1 MFNKCSPRSIFC
13 CLFTVCTNDTHIL
26 SRNCPPDVHP
36 RTNFRVSSAFPF
48 AFVSSTEFFQ
58 FFFFFFSFFVVLSRG
73 HTRIE
78 RTIVHLFFS
87 SPSPH
92 FNNESSKRLERGK
105 ARNLF
110 LQIRDYFNFSTIFRG
125 RRRIFATSEN
135 SWKVGSV
142 QFIALVNPPR
152 ALFTEDSR
160 DKKPGWAQ

>member
-36 RTNFRVSSAFPF
+36 RTNFVAFLPRF
-48 AFVSSTEFFQ
+48 LLPLSLQRNSFNS
-58 FFFFFFSFFVVLSRG
+58 FSFFPPSSFF
-73 HTRIE
+73 HTRAHTDRAYD
-78 RTIVHLFFS
+78 RTSFLFFPF
-87 SPSPH
+87 PS
-92 FNNESSKRLERGK
+92 FYITKAVKGWKGGK
-105 ARNLF
+105 NLF

>member
-36 RTNFRVSSAFPF
+36 RTNFVAFLPRF
-48 AFVSSTEFFQ
+48 LLPLSLQLEFFQ
-58 FFFFFFSFFVVLSRG
+58 FFFFLSSFFVLS
-73 HTRIE
+73 HTGTHGSSVRSYI
-78 RTIVHLFFS
+78 FS
-87 SPSPH
+87 FLPLPLILIT
-92 FNNESSKRLERGK
+92 KVVKGWK
-105 ARNLF
+105 GARNLF

>member
-36 RTNFRVSSAFPF
+36 RTNFVAFLPRFLLPLSLQRNSSN
-48 AFVSSTEFFQ
+48 
-58 FFFFFFSFFVVLSRG
+58 FFSFFPPSSFF
-73 HTRIE
+73 HTRAHTDRAYD
-78 RTIVHLFFS
+78 RTSFLFFPF
-87 SPSPH
+87 PS
-92 FNNESSKRLERGK
+92 FYITKAVKGWKGGK
-105 ARNLF
+105 NLF